1 MSSHFRSPRLTNHS
15 SFTIFWKAG
24 LWPPVDRCK
33 QSDES
38 LRKLPNYGVNVHH
51 RKAIVQFVG
60 KKSDVFVNLPTGYGK
75 SWTVASK
82 DEIHCMS
89 WIRRPVRSSNSSLS
103 LASLWLRQRLPVVS
117 SSFGL
122 EMASVCC
129 LCYLSGLLAN
139 VFHFLFE
146 TCHRHR
152 EIAEVKPGRAGLVLG
167 RVTATGM
174 LIGSFNTTAERKWLL
189 I

>member
-1 MSSHFRSPRLTNHS
+1 MSCHFRSPRLTNHS

-24 LWPPVDRCK
+24 LWPPVDRCE
-33 QSDES
+33 QSDGS

-60 KKSDVFVNLPTGYGK
+60 KISLMCLSIWRLDMANP
-75 SWTVASK
+75 TVAS
-82 DEIHCMS
+82 EGEPHCMS
-89 WIRRPVRSSNSSLS
+89 WVRRPVPSTNSSS
-103 LASLWLRQRLPVVS
+103 ASLWLRQRFPAAS

-122 EMASVCC
+122 EMVSVCC

-146 TCHRHR
+146 TCHRHCK
-152 EIAEVKPGRAGLVLG
+152 IAEVKPGRAGLVLG
-167 RVTATGM
+167 WVTATGM
-174 LIGSFNTTAERKWLL
+174 LIGSFNTIGERKWLL